1 MVLAGGY
8 ENGTD
13 GTLASAEI
21 YDAASGLFGG
31 PGSMGEARG
40 RQTATL
46 LGDGTVL
53 IAGGYNLQAPLA
65 SAELYDPAS
74 GLFSATGSMNTA
86 RWRHTETL
94 LEDGHILIVGGQD
107 AAGFLRSAEIYAVPE
122 PSTCALLLMTVAGGL
137 GWMRRRQTR
146 SRQYEASWPNIAL
159 RAV

>member
-1 MVLAGGY
+1 MLLAGGY

-21 YDAASGLFGG
+21 YNTASGLFGG
-31 PGSMGEARG
+31 TGSMGEARG

-74 GLFSATGSMNTA
+74 GLFSATSSMNTA

-94 LEDGHILIVGGQD
+94 LEDGHVLIVGGQD
-107 AAGFLRSAEIYAVPE
+107 AAGFLRSAEIYTVPE
-122 PSTCALLLMTVAGGL
+122 PSTCALLLMTFAGGL

-146 SRQYEASWPNIAL
+146 SR
-159 RAV
+159 

>member
-1 MVLAGGY
+1 
-8 ENGTD
+8 
-13 GTLASAEI
+13 
-21 YDAASGLFGG
+21 LFGG
-31 PGSMGEARG
+31 TGSMGEARG

-74 GLFSATGSMNTA
+74 GLFSATSSMNTA

-94 LEDGHILIVGGQD
+94 LEDGHVLIVGGQD
-107 AAGFLRSAEIYAVPE
+107 ATGFLRTAEIYTVPE

-146 SRQYEASWPNIAL
+146 SR
-159 RAV
+159 